1 MKASRYIILSIIIL
15 FGRNLFSQS
24 EQEKIGFYFQPF
36 YSGMFLE
43 NHMGNSVGFNMGLT
57 SKNKKWEFGI
67 RYYGRSGPIN
77 DNQTYELVLPEGTS
91 YKGKSILNLAADH
104 GYGGLEIAYNLS
116 LGSESLS
123 LRIPLSVG
131 QVGAGFYL
139 LGEDRETPD
148 GRRVNVWED
157 ELQDGTDAG
166 FGIASELGVQLLYQL
181 SPKMKN
187 FKILTGAHYMNT
199 YGYESFLGGDDFYNN
214 RLRVDLGIWVG
225 F

>member
-1 MKASRYIILSIIIL
+1 MYNIRYVLL
-15 FGRNLFSQS
+15 FLMIFLGQNTFSQT
-24 EQEKIGFYFQPF
+24 EHRKLGFYFQPF

-43 NHMGNSVGFNMGLT
+43 NHIGNSVGFNIGLR
-57 SKNKKWEFGI
+57 SKNEKWEFGI

-77 DNQTYELVLPEGTS
+77 ENQTYELILPEGTT
-91 YKGKSILNLAADH
+91 YKGKSVLNLAADH
-104 GYGGLEIAYNLS
+104 GYGGVEIAYHLPLNA
-116 LGSESLS
+116 ESLS

-148 GRRVNVWED
+148 GRRVNEWED

-166 FGIASELGVQLLYQL
+166 FGIASEIGLQLLYQL
-181 SPKMKN
+181 SPKMKHL
-187 FKILTGAHYMNT
+187 KILGGAHYMNT
-199 YGYESFLGGDDFYNN
+199 YGYESFLGGNDFYNN
-214 RLRVDLGIWVG
+214 KLRVDVGIWVG